1 MKPAASKLL
10 CTLAMTVFAAVV
22 LLFPATTSAQET
34 RGTITGKV
42 KDASDAIMPG
52 AQVKITDTARGTTV
66 TVTTNDAGL
75 YTAPYLLPGTYQIV
89 VEASGFKKYVRNG
102 VVLRIGDTLDIPVQ
116 LEVGQ
121 TSDTITVTADNP
133 VLDTTSASMGQTVDS
148 RRVAELPLVH
158 GDPYTM
164 IGLSPGVTFARD
176 QRLDRPFEPTHIVGF
191 TIDGTR
197 ANRSDL
203 TIDGAPS
210 TATANANEVIASY
223 VPPTDIIQEFK
234 VQTATFDSQFG
245 NTEGGVTSISI
256 KSGTNTLH
264 GTGYFIGEP
273 GSLAANDFFGNLRG
287 DPRPNTH
294 SDRPG
299 ATLTGP
305 VYIPKL
311 YNGKDKTFFTFG
323 FESIHDSRPR
333 FDSGTPTVPTAA
345 MKNGDFSAFLG
356 LPNGSQYQIYNPYSR
371 RADPDPKRAGHFIED
386 PFMCDSGGNPIT
398 PLANGTQVGGT
409 ACNKI
414 PTSLINPVSSAL
426 LKFFPDPRTAG
437 TSEFLG
443 NNADSTLAEKT
454 FQYDNYTFR
463 IDHSINDRHKI
474 FGRGSWYHR
483 TGFYDDYF
491 HSIATGTSFQFLS

>member
-1 MKPAASKLL
+1 MKPAASRLMHA
-10 CTLAMTVFAAVV
+10 LAIAVFATMV
-22 LLFPATTSAQET
+22 LLAPSSASAQEA

-42 KDASDAIMPG
+42 KDASDAVMPG
-52 AQVKITDTARGTTV
+52 AQVRITDVARGTTV
-66 TVTTNDAGL
+66 SVTTNDAGL
-75 YTAPYLLPGTYQIV
+75 YQAPYLLPGTYQIV
-89 VEASGFKKYVRNG
+89 VEVNGFKKYVRG
-102 VVLRIGDTLDIPVQ
+102 GIVLRIGDTLDIPVQ

-121 TSDTITVTADNP
+121 TSETVTVTAETP
-133 VLDTTSASMGQTVDS
+133 TLDTTSGSMGQTVDS

-191 TIDGTR
+191 TIAGTR

-234 VQTATFDSQFG
+234 VQTATFDAQFG

-287 DPRPNTH
+287 QPRPSNH
-294 SDRPG
+294 SNPPG
-299 ATLTGP
+299 ATLTRP
-305 VYIPKL
+305 VILPKL
-311 YNGKDKTFFTFG
+311 YNGRDKTFFTFG
-323 FESIHDSRPR
+323 YEAIRDSRPR
-333 FDSGTPTVPTAA
+333 YDSGTPTVPTAA
-345 MKNGDFSAFLG
+345 MKSGDFSAFLA
-356 LPNGSQYQIYNPYSR
+356 LPNGSQYQIYNPFSR

-386 PFMCDSGGNPIT
+386 PFMCDSAGNPIN

-414 PTSLINPVSSAL
+414 PTSLINPVS
-426 LKFFPDPRTAG
+426 K
-437 TSEFLG
+437 
-443 NNADSTLAEKT
+443 
-454 FQYDNYTFR
+454 
-463 IDHSINDRHKI
+463 
-474 FGRGSWYHR
+474 
-483 TGFYDDYF
+483 
-491 HSIATGTSFQFLS
+491 